1 MGLCE
6 EYIHI
11 RSLPIVVNLFIEKY
25 EYTPKSGDVIF
36 SDVYRPHL
44 RVVVFVARAY
54 EHGWGVEKN
63 HEKAVE
69 IIRETESYPKDGTFS
84 VNSDLIKNAYK
95 EITGNEFPDSESSEQ
110 KEKQAISGAA
120 KNQNEQ
126 PQSDINFKRVE
137 YDGGDV
143 YEGYLLNGKRN
154 GHGKYIWANGDVFD
168 GEWHDG
174 KKHGRGTY
182 TWAVGDT
189 YEGEWKN
196 DKRCGRGKLIQYGK
210 SPSGETYMKYSYDGE

>member
-110 KEKQAISGAA
+110 KEKQAISDAA
-120 KNQNEQ
+120 KNMKDSGTTAKSTDTEHTPGQTAT
-126 PQSDINFKRVE
+126 PMRA
-137 YDGGDV
+137 
-143 YEGYLLNGKRN
+143 NGKTTN
-154 GHGKYIWANGDVFD
+154 V
-168 GEWHDG
+168 
-174 KKHGRGTY
+174 
-182 TWAVGDT
+182 AVGASSSNT
-189 YEGEWKN
+189 ANPRAVKH
-196 DKRCGRGKLIQYGK
+196 I
-210 SPSGETYMKYSYDGE
+210 

>member
-120 KNQNEQ
+120 KSIFCSEKARLLPFSSVNIISCRADNSPLYQRTRADFS
-126 PQSDINFKRVE
+126 SDV
-137 YDGGDV
+137 
-143 YEGYLLNGKRN
+143 
-154 GHGKYIWANGDVFD
+154 
-168 GEWHDG
+168 
-174 KKHGRGTY
+174 
-182 TWAVGDT
+182 
-189 YEGEWKN
+189 
-196 DKRCGRGKLIQYGK
+196 
-210 SPSGETYMKYSYDGE
+210 SGMVSRS